1 MTTYIFSGNYIEALK
16 AQNLSVK
23 DFTAQVDPETNL
35 EQVNKDLIRLSLLG
49 YSDESPKFNKFW
61 RESED
66 HSYSQGNMD
75 ARVFQ
80 NTNFKARCLGVVD
93 SGDLMNLP
101 LETLLTVKVKEFA
114 VSYINNDGHLSG
126 FSVVYNVLNPTQWE
140 VAIIRKANLA
150 PESREVFLMSHLDQQ
165 EPYQIHLGDPNQRMS
180 SEFHSDDMGRF
191 FQDVI
196 GANGQVHPGILNI
209 AEAFV
214 EKRDEKIDGAQILNP
229 IRWINARQLAL
240 QNMTAKL
247 NVQNIAPK
255 NVDILTPELHAN
267 LTQKVDKIRRKA
279 RQLEKKQHH
288 DAANELKIIAT
299 EIEHHLE
306 IAFTLDTFPELRNS
320 DLQRAEL
327 QMIQTTINNVSSE
340 VKQLPGV
347 LGLLKQFVDFVY
359 KKTGM
364 GKRLVRFFKDI
375 REKEL
380 DDVSQSI
387 LKVIEP
393 VAAA

>member
-1 MTTYIFSGNYIEALK
+1 
-16 AQNLSVK
+16 
-23 DFTAQVDPETNL
+23 
-35 EQVNKDLIRLSLLG
+35 
-49 YSDESPKFNKFW
+49 
-61 RESED
+61 
-66 HSYSQGNMD
+66 
-75 ARVFQ
+75 
-80 NTNFKARCLGVVD
+80 
-93 SGDLMNLP
+93 
-101 LETLLTVKVKEFA
+101 
-114 VSYINNDGHLSG
+114 
-126 FSVVYNVLNPTQWE
+126 
-140 VAIIRKANLA
+140 
-150 PESREVFLMSHLDQQ
+150 
-165 EPYQIHLGDPNQRMS
+165 
-180 SEFHSDDMGRF
+180 
-191 FQDVI
+191 
-196 GANGQVHPGILNI
+196 
-209 AEAFV
+209 
-214 EKRDEKIDGAQILNP
+214 
-229 IRWINARQLAL
+229 
-240 QNMTAKL
+240 MTAKL